1 MLVSLK
7 HCRGDVVDNFA
18 KLDDRGKHPPH
29 HILDPIVIDEID
41 AYIESYKPPIIIEEH
56 ELQFPDYD
64 PECEICVLQMSHI
77 ENTEQSRK
85 DYTKEKMKDNNEHEV
100 IVSVDMQKVM
110 LLMYKQETSYVLLQV
125 VLIFFH

>member
-1 MLVSLK
+1 M
-7 HCRGDVVDNFA
+7 
-18 KLDDRGKHPPH
+18 
-29 HILDPIVIDEID
+29 HITL
-41 AYIESYKPPIIIEEH
+41 
-56 ELQFPDYD
+56 
-64 PECEICVLQMSHI
+64 SHI
-77 ENTEQSRK
+77 ENKEQSRK